1 MKSVYAVSITKEG
14 VTIEFEI
21 GSYDDAVQFMGFC
34 LDALVGFDSGEI
46 GIKVAKRKTE
56 YK

>member
-1 MKSVYAVSITKEG
+1 MMVYAVSITKEG

-21 GSYDDAVQFMGFC
+21 VSYDDAVQFMGFC